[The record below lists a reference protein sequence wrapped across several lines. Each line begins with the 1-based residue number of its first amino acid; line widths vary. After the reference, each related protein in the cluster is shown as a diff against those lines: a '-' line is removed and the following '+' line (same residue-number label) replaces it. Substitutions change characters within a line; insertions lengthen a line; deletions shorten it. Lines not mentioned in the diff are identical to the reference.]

1 MDEIAQS
8 SYHKHYHPDEHYGI
22 CVVQHEGESGEAML
36 KRFRKKYSKSGLA
49 KEIKEKMFFEKP
61 SDKKRRKR
69 MQAIRLIKQEE
80 EKARDMRERYKKMK
94 MKIKKQKQKGAK
106 NDSGTRR

>member
-1 MDEIAQS
+1 
-8 SYHKHYHPDEHYGI
+8 
-22 CVVQHEGESGEAML
+22 
-36 KRFRKKYSKSGLA
+36 
-49 KEIKEKMFFEKP
+49 MFFEKP

-80 EKARDMRERYKKMK
+80 EKAREMRERYKKMK

-106 NDSGTRR
+106 NDSSSRR

>member
-1 MDEIAQS
+1 MDKIAQT
-8 SYHKHYHPDEHYGI
+8 SYQKHYYPDEHYGI
-22 CVVQHEGESGEAML
+22 CVVCHEGESDEVMF

-49 KEIKEKMFFEKP
+49 KEVKEKMFFEKP

-80 EKARDMRERYKKMK
+80 EKARDMKERYKK
-94 MKIKKQKQKGAK
+94 MKIKKQKQKQKGAN
-106 NDSGTRR
+106 NDSSSRR